1 MIDLIIAHAFGVA
14 MGLGS
19 LVMVFAIIISIWDYR
34 HKK

>member
-1 MIDLIIAHAFGVA
+1 MSDIIISHAFGIA

-34 HKK
+34 NRK